1 MELPN
6 SENYIARFE
15 RIENVLEFLA
25 NGQKQLL
32 TAQVLMTDQV
42 GKIAKAQV
50 QLTDAQ
56 AQLAEAQAHS
66 AEALA
71 QLAAEQAKTEV
82 SLRETQDKLNAL
94 IHMWDDWIR
103 ERRAQGGDGPPVQ

>member
-32 TAQVLMTDQV
+32 TSQVLMTDQV
-42 GKIAKAQV
+42 DKIAKAEER
-50 QLTDAQ
+50 LTEAQ
-56 AQLAEAQAHS
+56 AKLAEAH
-66 AEALA
+66 
-71 QLAAEQAKTEV
+71 AKTEV
-82 SLRETQDKLNAL
+82 SLQETQDKLNAL